1 MHVGSPSATSTSP
14 RLEISILTGTVS
26 SNGKTVLL
34 TNRELELLFAIAR
47 RPQFF
52 GAEELICE
60 IWPERDGDAGTNLLK
75 AHLHHLRKRL
85 GDRRMIVRTSE
96 GLRLCDGAIV
106 DLWEIGHLVSAIRG
120 RRICDDS
127 ELKSIRS
134 LYERLCA
141 QPPLC
146 VSTWSWFRP
155 TAGKIANM
163 RRAVA
168 QALAAYG
175 MRCGRGGDVLALA
188 EEMIEHDPYDEE
200 ARELAITAHLAL
212 GNRAA
217 ALRQYREYHEML
229 RADFQCEP
237 SPALL
242 SLLNKPESRGLP
254 SAKPAVLTSSFS

>member
-1 MHVGSPSATSTSP
+1 MHVGSSSATSTPP
-14 RLEISILTGTVS
+14 RLEISILSGTVS
-26 SNGKTVLL
+26 GAGKPVLL

-52 GAEELICE
+52 GTEELICE

-75 AHLHHLRKRL
+75 THLHQLRKRL
-85 GDRRMIVRTSE
+85 GDRRMIVRTAE

-106 DLWEIGHLVSAIRG
+106 DLWEIGRLVSAIRG

-127 ELKSIRS
+127 ERATIRS
-134 LYERLCA
+134 LYERLSA

-146 VSTWSWFRP
+146 VWTWSWFRP

-163 RRAVA
+163 RRTVA

-175 MRCGRGGDVLALA
+175 MRCGRGGDVLDLA
-188 EEMIEHDPYDEE
+188 DEMIEHDPYDEE
-200 ARELAITAHLAL
+200 ARELAITAYLAM

-229 RADFQCEP
+229 RQEFQCEP

-242 SLLNKPESRGLP
+242 SLLNTPESRGRL
-254 SAKPAVLTSSFS
+254 SGKAAVLSSSFS